1 MRVKGFH
8 QFHELSSPIPNWHLE
23 NDSLHRSFEFE
34 NFSQA
39 WGFITRVVEF
49 AQEADH
55 HPKIL
60 NDYNKVELWL
70 TTHDKGKVTS
80 KDLELAE
87 EINKI
92 KI

>member
-1 MRVKGFH
+1 MRVKKYQ
-8 QFHELSSPIPNWHLE
+8 QFQESLSKSPGWE
-23 NDSLHRSFEFE
+23 MDGDSLYRKFEFE
-34 NFSQA
+34 DFSQA

>member
-1 MRVKGFH
+1 MRVKRFQ
-8 QFHELSSPIPNWHLE
+8 QFSESTSLVPGWNVDE
-23 NDSLHRSFEFE
+23 DSLHKSFEFE
-34 NFSQA
+34 SFAQA
-39 WGFITRVVEF
+39 WGFINRVIEF

-70 TTHDKGKVTS
+70 TTHDKGKVTA
-80 KDLELAE
+80 KDINLAE

-92 KI
+92 RI